1 MSTIT
6 NNPEEFV
13 DLFVDANLGVFGK
26 VFPQNDFALLNNNE
40 KVSSAVSALL
50 SAVTFPT
57 LNIVFSAAG
66 RLRERN
72 RKNLKDDIRLDE
84 MEMRVKIVPLD
95 KDGQEIIQ
103 GVDEVAPVRV
113 LGIDPF
119 KTKAVKVVE
128 TEDGSVVSPEAAG
141 GNSSLV
147 PDLAGVASTLAKAA
161 GGALG
166 FPVAGEIV
174 GGAASLLGSVG
185 PKLGLDFGL
194 SGDDEPKARLPI
206 VEKST
211 IASRTEFAW
220 YLRSLTADNLR
231 PEQNEVLLADGTH
244 FGSAFLQLRRDV
256 VTLRAEMELA
266 TDWRKAA
273 LPNLFEVQSIDIP
286 VFHPPV
292 PKTPALTNF
301 TSIDS
306 IRLMVPTKDV
316 QDFLGITE
324 QEIESLIDSNALR
337 SFGQNRSSVTR
348 ASLVELIGA

>member
-1 MSTIT
+1 MSNIT

-84 MEMRVKIVPLD
+84 MEMRVKIVPLG
-95 KDGQEIIQ
+95 KDGQELVQ
-103 GVDEVAPVRV
+103 GIDEVAPVRV

-119 KTKAVKVVE
+119 KTKAIKVVE

-141 GNSSLV
+141 GNSLV
-147 PDLAGVASTLAKAA
+147 PELAGVASTLAKAA

-174 GGAASLLGSVG
+174 GNAASLLGSVG

-194 SGDDEPKARLPI
+194 GEDDKPKVRLPI

-220 YLRSLTADNLR
+220 YLRSLAADNLR

-301 TSIDS
+301 TSVDS

-324 QEIESLIDSNALR
+324 QEVDSLIESNALR
-337 SFGQNRSSVTR
+337 SFGQNRATVTR
-348 ASLVELIGA
+348 ASLIELIGA

>member
-1 MSTIT
+1 MTTIT

-26 VFPQNDFALLNNNE
+26 VFPKNDFALLNNND

-84 MEMRVKIVPLD
+84 MEMRVRIVPLD
-95 KDGQEIIQ
+95 ENGEEIIQ
-103 GVDEVAPVRV
+103 ADDEVAPVRV

-119 KTKAVKVVE
+119 KTKAVKVIE
-128 TEDGSVVSPEAAG
+128 SEDGSVISPEAAG
-141 GNSSLV
+141 GAAFQ
-147 PDLAGVASTLAKAA
+147 PDLVGIASTLAKAA

-174 GGAASLLGSVG
+174 GGAASLLSSFG

-194 SGDDEPKARLPI
+194 SGEDEPKVRLPI

-220 YLRSLTADNLR
+220 YLRSLAADNLR

-273 LPNLFEVQSIDIP
+273 LPNLFQVEAIDIP

-301 TSIDS
+301 TSVES
-306 IRLMVPTKDV
+306 IQLMVPTRDV
-316 QDFLGITE
+316 QDFLGITA
-324 QEIESLIDSNALR
+324 QEVETLIDNESLRA
-337 SFGQNRSSVTR
+337 FGQNRATVTR